1 MHPAPSVI
9 LFTVLSGAGFG
20 LLFVLASGAVQV
32 FGPAAFG
39 LWGAGYGLAVAG
51 LLASAFHLGNPR
63 RALLAFSQWR
73 TSWLSREAWASTGA
87 LLLMV
92 PVAAA
97 AVMGGGLPPA
107 FGLTG
112 AAACL
117 LTLLCTG
124 MIYAQLRTVPRWNHW
139 TTPALFLAWALAGGM
154 ILGGLPYLAALLC
167 LVLGLLQVFAWRAGD
182 RRFAARG
189 HTLGTATGLGG
200 TGLGGTGLGGA
211 GLGGGGAVRAF
222 APPHTG
228 ANYLMREMIHVVGRK
243 HRTKLRVVAVLAGA
257 VAPAA
262 LVVALPSSLVA
273 HVLAFAAHLSGA
285 FAARWLF
292 FAEAEHV
299 VGLYYGTR

>member
-20 LLFVLASGAVQV
+20 LLVVLATGAVQV
-32 FGPAAFG
+32 FGPGALG
-39 LWGAGYGLAVAG
+39 LWGAGYLLAGAG
-51 LLASAFHLGNPR
+51 LLASTFHLGNPQ

-87 LLLMV
+87 LLLLA

-97 AVMGGGLPPA
+97 AVIGGGLPPA

-117 LTLLCTG
+117 LALLSTG

-139 TTPALFLAWALAGGM
+139 TTPALFLVWALAGGT

-167 LVLGLLQVFAWRAGD
+167 LGLGVLQVFAWRAGD

-189 HTLGTATGLGG
+189 HTPGTAT
-200 TGLGGTGLGGA
+200 

-228 ANYLMREMIHVVGRK
+228 ANYVMREMIHVVGRK
-243 HRTKLRVVAVLAGA
+243 HGAKLRAIAVLAGA
-257 VAPAA
+257 ALPAA
-262 LVVALPSSLVA
+262 LVVALPSSLAA
-273 HVLAFAAHLSGA
+273 HVLAFAVHLFGA
-285 FAARWLF
+285 LVSRWLF

-299 VGLYYGTR
+299 VGLYYGAGQQVGGP

>member
-20 LLFVLASGAVQV
+20 LLLVLASGAVQV
-32 FGPAAFG
+32 FGPAALG
-39 LWGAGYGLAVAG
+39 LWGAGYVLAGAG
-51 LLASAFHLGNPR
+51 LLASTFHLGTPQ

-73 TSWLSREAWASTGA
+73 TSWLSREAWASAGA
-87 LLLMV
+87 LMLLA
-92 PVAAA
+92 PVALA
-97 AVMGGGLPPA
+97 AVVGGGLPSV

-112 AAACL
+112 AVACL
-117 LTLLCTG
+117 LALLSTG

-139 TTPALFLAWALAGGM
+139 TTPALFLVWALAGGT

-167 LVLGLLQVFAWRAGD
+167 LVLAGLQVFAWRGGD

-189 HTLGTATGLGG
+189 HTIGTATGLGG
-200 TGLGGTGLGGA
+200 GGV
-211 GLGGGGAVRAF
+211 VRAF

-228 ANYLMREMIHVVGRK
+228 TNYLMREMIHVVGRK
-243 HRTKLRVVAVLAGA
+243 HRTKLRVIAILAGA
-257 VAPAA
+257 VLPGA
-262 LVVALPSSLVA
+262 LVAALPSSLVA
-273 HVLAFAAHLSGA
+273 HLLAFAVHLAGA

-299 VGLYYGTR
+299 VGLYYGAR